1 MDPIEIICLAN
12 SRKISGRCIAG
23 KIISSNKWM
32 RPVSSRENEEISE
45 EERRYENG
53 QMPKL
58 LDIIKI
64 PVKEQKTNLHQ
75 YENYLINDQ
84 YYWEKTGE
92 YTQELDAL
100 LDSPNDLWGIGCSSY
115 QGTNDRMPENICNK
129 YSESLYFIKPQTL
142 KIIIRVEGREFDNP
156 KRKVRAEFTY
166 NSTKYFFPVTDP
178 VIESKYL
185 SGDDG
190 SFTLSVENVYL
201 CVSVGLP
208 YIDGYCYKFLVSLI
222 IGKQKANRNE

>member
-142 KIIIRVEGREFDNP
+142 KIIVRVEGKEFDNP

-166 NSTKYFFPVTDP
+166 NSTKYLFPVTDP

-190 SFTLSVENVYL
+190 SFALSVENVYL

-208 YIDGYCYKFLVSLI
+208 YDGYCYKFLASLI